1 MFRSGRKATPMPR
14 RGGRRGVTL
23 IEGILYLSLAAGML
37 AFIGQIAR
45 DQTDRTQEK
54 VAAADLALMLAAA
67 QGYAANNYGDL
78 LADTFAA
85 AENADAPLLAT
96 FTDLRPL
103 AEAGFLGAPYLNQP
117 LAGGSRTARNAFGQD
132 YALIVR
138 GVDRAAAGPRP
149 TLTRGDVD
157 ADDDGQIDAVWR
169 NGVAGD
175 GELEVDVLLVTHNSD
190 PARPAVALPQVR
202 GVRVVS
208 DAERATAGFVT
219 AVNTATGAYGAWSLD
234 LAGFAGAAGLPGPG
248 QFASIVALAGADTLE
263 TADLREF
270 LRRCDDILS
279 AGLPRTSATF
289 QACLASQDVYSTIV
303 FTAFDSDGDG
313 TADRFPD
320 LEGIERVAF
329 AGTTPRIEGLR
340 EIACDTPAGTAVAGT
355 LVLTCPAT
363 QVSGTLGVAGDTAL
377 GGALG
382 VTGSTTLGDA
392 LSVAG
397 AARLDSTLDVGGATS
412 LSGTLDVDGA
422 AQLEGTLDVAGDATL
437 GAALEVAERA
447 TVDRLV
453 LASHASGAVAG
464 ADLSEAIL
472 DARVVRHGQTVD
484 MPTCPSNALTGEP
497 MRPRVYAVPV
507 AYRSSAGLPLL
518 AVEARAVPDNVA
530 RNWQLTLEGQLWRD
544 NDENGRADDAVFT
557 ADDGH
562 ILALTRCF

>member
-1 MFRSGRKATPMPR
+1 MSRSRRKAGPISR
-14 RGGRRGVTL
+14 QGGRRGVTL

-37 AFIGQIAR
+37 AFVAQIAR
-45 DQTDRTQEK
+45 DQSERTREK
-54 VAAADLALMLAAA
+54 AAAADLALMLAAA
-67 QGYAANNYGDL
+67 QGYAASFYGAL
-78 LADTFAA
+78 VADTFAA
-85 AENADAPLLAT
+85 APDPDAPLLAT
-96 FTDLRPL
+96 VTDLSML
-103 AEAGFLGAPYLNQP
+103 ADAGFLGAPYLNQP
-117 LAGGSRTARNAFGQD
+117 LEVGATARNAFGQE
-132 YALIVR
+132 YALLIR
-138 GVDRAAAGPRP
+138 GVDRRAADPRP
-149 TLTRGDVD
+149 TLVRGAVD
-157 ADDDGQIDAVWR
+157 ADGDGQIDAIWR

-175 GELEVDVLLVTHNSD
+175 GELELDVLLVTYNSD
-190 PARPAVALPQVR
+190 AARPTVALPQVR
-202 GVRVVS
+202 GVRVVG

-219 AVNTATGAYGAWSLD
+219 APDTATGAYGAWSLN
-234 LAGFAGAAGLPGPG
+234 LGGFAGAAGLPGPG

-313 TADRFPD
+313 TADRFPA

-412 LSGTLDVDGA
+412 LSGTLDVEGA
-422 AQLEGTLDVAGDATL
+422 ALLEGTLDVAGDATL

-472 DARVVRHGQTVD
+472 DARVVRHLDTVD

-497 MRPRVYAVPV
+497 MSPRVYAVPV

-518 AVEARAVPDNVA
+518 AVEARALPDMVA

-544 NDENGRADDAVFT
+544 NDNDDFADDAVFA
-557 ADDGH
+557 ADDGL
-562 ILALTRCF
+562 ILALTRCY

>member
-1 MFRSGRKATPMPR
+1 MSRSRRKAGPISR
-14 RGGRRGVTL
+14 QGGRRGVTL

-37 AFIGQIAR
+37 AFVAQIAR
-45 DQTDRTQEK
+45 DQSERTREK
-54 VAAADLALMLAAA
+54 AAAADLALMLAAA
-67 QGYAANNYGDL
+67 QGYAASFYGAL
-78 LADTFAA
+78 VADTFAA
-85 AENADAPLLAT
+85 APDPDAPLLAT
-96 FTDLRPL
+96 VTDLSML
-103 AEAGFLGAPYLNQP
+103 ADAGFLGAPYLNQP
-117 LAGGSRTARNAFGQD
+117 LEVGATARNAFGQE
-132 YALIVR
+132 YALLIR
-138 GVDRAAAGPRP
+138 GVDRRAADPRP
-149 TLTRGDVD
+149 TLVRGAVD
-157 ADDDGQIDAVWR
+157 ADGDGQIDALWR

-175 GELEVDVLLVTHNSD
+175 GELELDVLLVTYNSD
-190 PARPAVALPQVR
+190 AARPTVALPQVR
-202 GVRVVS
+202 GVRVVG

-219 AVNTATGAYGAWSLD
+219 APDTATGAYGAWSLN
-234 LAGFAGAAGLPGPG
+234 LGGFAGAAGLPGPG

-279 AGLPRTSATF
+279 AGLPRTSDIF
-289 QACLASQDVYSTIV
+289 QDCLASQDVFSTIV

-412 LSGTLDVDGA
+412 LSGTLDVEGA
-422 AQLEGTLDVAGDATL
+422 ALLEGTLDVAGDATL

-472 DARVVRHGQTVD
+472 DARVVRHLDTVD

-497 MRPRVYAVPV
+497 MSPRVYAVPV

-518 AVEARAVPDNVA
+518 AVEARALPDMVA

-544 NDENGRADDAVFT
+544 NDNDDFADDAVFA
-557 ADDGH
+557 ADDGL
-562 ILALTRCF
+562 ILALTRCY